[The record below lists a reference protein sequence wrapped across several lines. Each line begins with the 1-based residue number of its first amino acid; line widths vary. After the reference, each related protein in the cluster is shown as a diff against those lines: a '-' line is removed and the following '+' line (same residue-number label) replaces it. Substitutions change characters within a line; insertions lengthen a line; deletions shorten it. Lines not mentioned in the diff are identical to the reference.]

1 MTVITFNHTKALA
14 AEALLSVWMSVCLY
28 LCGDEGPPPQIR
40 QKGHNPLK
48 RAVGSTL
55 FFIHFSSQGTTVV
68 SIDL

>member
-40 QKGHNPLK
+40 QKGHNHLK
-48 RAVGSTL
+48 GAVGSTL
-55 FFIHFSSQGTTVV
+55 FHSFSSQGTAVV
-68 SIDL
+68 YIDL